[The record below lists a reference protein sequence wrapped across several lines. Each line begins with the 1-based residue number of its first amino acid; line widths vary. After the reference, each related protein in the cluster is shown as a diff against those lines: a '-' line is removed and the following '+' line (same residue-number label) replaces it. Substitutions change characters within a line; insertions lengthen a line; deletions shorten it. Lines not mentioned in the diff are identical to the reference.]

1 MSYLTPGINRKAAFH
16 TLSECFG
23 PWAAFSSFSTHAL
36 KFLGLHLS
44 LYLTSI
50 TEQLR
55 LKGTPGNHMVQDME
69 SRQGE
74 ILNISKDRN
83 PMTSVGNLFIWWKIL
98 SSPIY
103 LQVECL
109 HYCRTSRI
117 LLCARVP
124 NSWGL
129 YGVFLLC
136 ILSGARCLMRQTGK
150 QQYYFF
156 SLPQCGVLVKG
167 IKFSSSLFP
176 CKEWKKNECC
186 SSCVGD
192 LAKL

>member
-1 MSYLTPGINRKAAFH
+1 MPSSPLVCIYLSTWPASQNSWDWK
-16 TLSECFG
+16 G
-23 PWAAFSSFSTHAL
+23 PL
-36 KFLGLHLS
+36 E
-44 LYLTSI
+44 I
-50 TEQLR
+50 TWS
-55 LKGTPGNHMVQDME
+55 KTWT
-69 SRQGE
+69 QGRVSE

-83 PMTSVGNLFIWWKIL
+83 PMTSVGNLFVWWKIL

-136 ILSGARCLMRQTGK
+136 ILSRAGCLMRQTGK

-186 SSCVGD
+186 FSCVGD